1 MTTLFSAEVTCVICG
16 SEQAVTVIGSTNAMG
31 PMDLDTRPPEMKRST
46 LHAWVHE
53 CDECGYVAAD
63 LGDATEARQTAPLW
77 HAYLSEL
84 NRADRPRVANRFVCR
99 SLFDEAAGAHAAA
112 GWRRLHAAWACDDA
126 EQAHEARL
134 QRLAALGCFERAR
147 AAGQRVLQSVIGG
160 DEVVLADLARRAG
173 EFAQAEAY
181 VAAGLA
187 QAGVPL
193 HIAGLLRFQ
202 RKLAVERDTGRHA
215 VDEPDASGGGGAGLT
230 VFGRVHGGG

>member
-1 MTTLFSAEVTCVICG
+1 MTTIFSAEVTCAICG
-16 SEQAVTVIGSTNAMG
+16 SEQAVTLIGSTNAAG

-53 CDECGYVAAD
+53 CEECGYVAAD
-63 LGDATEARQTAPLW
+63 LGDAAEARQTAPLW

-99 SLFDEAAGAHAAA
+99 SLFDEAAGDHGAA

-126 EQAHEARL
+126 EQADEARE
-134 QRLAALGCFERAR
+134 QRRAALVCFERAR
-147 AAGQRVLQSVIGG
+147 AAGQRILHSVIGG

-181 VAAGLA
+181 VATGLA
-187 QAGVPL
+187 QAGVPAQ
-193 HIAGLLRFQ
+193 INGLLQFQ
-202 RKLAVERDTGRHA
+202 RKLAVARDTGRHT
-215 VDEPDASGGGGAGLT
+215 VDEAEASGRAVRT
-230 VFGRVHGGG
+230 EDS

>member
-1 MTTLFSAEVTCVICG
+1 MTTIFSAEVTCAICG
-16 SEQAVTVIGSTNAMG
+16 SEQAVTLIGSTNAAG

-53 CDECGYVAAD
+53 CEECGYVAAD
-63 LGDATEARQTAPLW
+63 LGDAAEARQTAPLW

-99 SLFDEAAGAHAAA
+99 SLFDEAAGDHGAA

-126 EQAHEARL
+126 GQADEARA
-134 QRLAALGCFERAR
+134 QRLAALDCFERAR
-147 AAGQRVLQSVIGG
+147 AAGQRILHSVIGG

-181 VAAGLA
+181 VATGLA
-187 QAGVPL
+187 QAEVPAQ
-193 HIAGLLRFQ
+193 INGLLQLQ
-202 RKLAVERDTGRHA
+202 RKLAVARDTRRHT
-215 VDEPDASGGGGAGLT
+215 VDDADASGWA
-230 VFGRVHGGG
+230 VRAEDS